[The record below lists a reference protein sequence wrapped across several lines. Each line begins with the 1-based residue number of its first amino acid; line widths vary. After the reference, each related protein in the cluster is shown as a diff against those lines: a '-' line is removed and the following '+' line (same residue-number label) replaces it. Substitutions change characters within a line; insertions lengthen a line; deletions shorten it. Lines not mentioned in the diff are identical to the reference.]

1 LISRSRNELL
11 LYAPQRHRAI
21 LEQVISF
28 GHASVQVLAES
39 LDVTPETIRRDLT
52 ELHQQGLLRRVHGGA
67 MPLTRLGFEPSVD
80 SRSKLMLEEKDRIA
94 HAALDEIP
102 EEGAIIVDAGTT
114 TSRLLT
120 LIPESYK
127 LTIVTNSVLHA
138 GLVAQRKNFNVIVLG
153 GRVRGNTMAC
163 VDQTAVDNLNGL
175 FADVVLI
182 GTNGISAER
191 GLTTPDQS
199 ESNIKRAMLNSAR
212 RKVVLVDHTK
222 FGQDHFATFGEL
234 KDIDV
239 VITDSGVK
247 EDIATDIEKLGPLVI
262 QA

>member
-1 LISRSRNELL
+1 
-11 LYAPQRHRAI
+11 
-21 LEQVISF
+21 
-28 GHASVQVLAES
+28 
-39 LDVTPETIRRDLT
+39 
-52 ELHQQGLLRRVHGGA
+52 
-67 MPLTRLGFEPSVD
+67 
-80 SRSKLMLEEKDRIA
+80 
-94 HAALDEIP
+94 
-102 EEGAIIVDAGTT
+102 
-114 TSRLLT
+114 
-120 LIPESYK
+120 
-127 LTIVTNSVLHA
+127 VTNSVLHA
-138 GLVAQRKNFNVIVLG
+138 GLVAQRNNFNVIVLG

-247 EDIATDIEKLGPLVI
+247 DDVATDIEKLGPLVI

>member
-1 LISRSRNELL
+1 V
-11 LYAPQRHRAI
+11 YAPQRHRAI

-67 MPLTRLGFEPSVD
+67 MPLTRLGFEPSVV
-80 SRSKLMLEEKDRIA
+80 SRSKLMLEEKERIA
-94 HAALDEIP
+94 TAALDEIP

-114 TSRLLT
+114 TSRLIT
-120 LIPESYK
+120 LIPDTYK
-127 LTIVTNSVLHA
+127 LTIITNSVLHA
-138 GLVAQRKNFNVIVLG
+138 GLLAEKKNVTVIMLG

-163 VDQTAVDNLNGL
+163 VDQTALDGLEGL
-175 FADVVLI
+175 FADVVLV
-182 GTNGISAER
+182 GSNGISAER

-199 ESNIKRAMLNSAR
+199 EAKVKNAMLKSAR

-222 FGQDHFATFGEL
+222 FGQDHFASFGDVA
-234 KDIDV
+234 DIDV
-239 VITDSGVK
+239 VITDSEISEK
-247 EDIATDIEKLGPLVI
+247 NAKDIEDLGPMVI
-262 QA
+262 RA